1 VTPLDIIELVGVG
14 LGAGFLAGL
23 LGVGGGILMVP
34 AMVLLMNFDQHVA
47 QGTSLLVIIPAA
59 LTGSITHYRNGRLR
73 VRDAAF
79 IAAGGVFGAALGS
92 VLALSTDD
100 TLLRQLFAG
109 LLLVTGLRILV
120 TGIERRRRGAPTPVS
135 AAVPMARATSS
146 EVEAGTDVPATVH
159 SSPLGQERH
168 P

>member
-1 VTPLDIIELVGVG
+1 VTAIDVVELVGVG
-14 LGAGFLAGL
+14 LAAGFLAGL

-120 TGIERRRRGAPTPVS
+120 TGIRRRRGAPTPVS
-135 AAVPMARATSS
+135 ADVPTVRTTSS
-146 EVEAGTDVPATVH
+146 ELETGTDAPAAVH